1 MARLIR
7 KKTKADTR
15 RKSQS
20 DNLSALDSGVRQPS
34 AQRPD
39 DVNKPAAAAAPVKR
53 EPLTRKPLTHVKTP
67 LESRKSNFIQVGL
80 QFLREVRVEFKKVT
94 WPSRKQT
101 VGSTAVVLI
110 LVLIIS
116 AFLGVIDIGLSSLM
130 DLIL

>member
-7 KKTKADTR
+7 KKTKTDTR
-15 RKSQS
+15 RKPQS
-20 DNLSALDSGVRQPS
+20 DDSGAPDSSVRQPG

-39 DVNKPAAAAAPVKR
+39 NLNKSVAAVAPVKR

-101 VGSTAVVLI
+101 VGSTVVVLI

>member
-7 KKTKADTR
+7 KKTKTDAR
-15 RKSQS
+15 RKPQS
-20 DNLSALDSGVRQPS
+20 GNSSAPESGIRQPGT
-34 AQRPD
+34 QKPD
-39 DVNKPAAAAAPVKR
+39 DLNKPAAAAAPVKR

-67 LESRKSNFIQVGL
+67 LESRKSNFIQVAL
-80 QFLREVRVEFKKVT
+80 QFLREVRIEFKKVT

>member
-20 DNLSALDSGVRQPS
+20 DDSSAPDSGVRQPGV
-34 AQRPD
+34 QRPD
-39 DVNKPAAAAAPVKR
+39 DVNKPAAAAPVKR
-53 EPLTRKPLTHVKTP
+53 EPLARKPLTHVKTP

-101 VGSTAVVLI
+101 VGSTVVVLI